1 MKKKNSNTKS
11 STQICE
17 EDMTTDD
24 IEREDEQQEAEEKN
38 LWLLTF
44 SDGRNVIGHGK
55 GSGEWFELEYP
66 LSIHTN
72 IDPKTGKR
80 TTDFNLV
87 NPYTTD
93 TQYVFAASMIAY
105 VSFPRYEIA
114 MAYAAVVSDIYNA
127 EIGME
132 QAAIEADEESDGK
145 PELKVDKKSER
156 IGDFSVASVDFG
168 GMLPN

>member
-11 STQICE
+11 STQTFE
-17 EDMTTDD
+17 KDMTDDD
-24 IEREDEQQEAEEKN
+24 IENEEQSESQEEKN

-44 SDGRNVIGHGK
+44 CDGQNVIGFGK
-55 GSGEWFELEYP
+55 GVGEWFELEYP
-66 LSIHTN
+66 LAIHTN

-93 TQYVFAASMIAY
+93 TQYVFASSTIAY
-105 VSFPRYEIA
+105 ISFPRYEIA
-114 MAYAAVVSDIYNA
+114 TAYTGVVSDIYNY
-127 EIGME
+127 EIGIE
-132 QAAIEADEESDGK
+132 QEAIDADEETDEK

-168 GMLPN
+168 DMLPN